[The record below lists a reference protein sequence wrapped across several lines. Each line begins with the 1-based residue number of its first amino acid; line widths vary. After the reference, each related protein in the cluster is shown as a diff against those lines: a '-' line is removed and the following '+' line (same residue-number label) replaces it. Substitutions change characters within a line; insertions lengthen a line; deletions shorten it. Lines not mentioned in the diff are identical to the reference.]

1 MAETIKLPDGST
13 APAWATEQTMKDLL
27 KVFKESRLFKKDAA
41 RPGSP
46 DEDNPLD
53 KPGKAMADTIFK
65 LSGNKQ
71 LGALGSAAADSAK
84 AFGTNG
90 LAGGLGLFG
99 KGLGLAAESAGTFAP
114 ALQGASVIVTQ
125 YAKLMGDYL
134 NMIGKAIDVGLG
146 FSSNLG
152 DSATVAGRA
161 GVSLNE
167 FYKAVGQTEGTY
179 RALGTSAMEAAKNF
193 GTLQSSVRSTYGT
206 FGMSNGDMAEA
217 TAGYVKLVAQ
227 TGLRGQ
233 AATEAAS
240 EAYGK
245 SMEQMRKISIAT
257 GVSFGKLQGTMK
269 DLIAS
274 PIIIAGINKFGTT
287 TEQATERLAKGAAG
301 FEAVFGKLGADLY
314 KQMAEAEAA
323 GLSIIN
329 TTLGAELAPFTDLG
343 ALTKFNKMM
352 QDGSGTA
359 AEMAEAQRTFL
370 QATDANLPTLR
381 LLAQQ
386 GNAAAAQLLQLYN
399 STKQTTI
406 MSQAELDGLA
416 SKKRA
421 EEGMLTVQNKISAAY
436 NNLTAKLFGFLDVI
450 PSEAF
455 EALGSILGGAIEVV
469 GYFATGLAAVVK
481 WVGPIVGGLA
491 AVVGVIAAVA
501 NFGAMVATATGFV
514 VALFNPIGLTIA
526 AIVAIG
532 VAIDNWGSILD
543 IVGDAWESS
552 TEWVTGVFKSTV
564 GAISS
569 AFTAITDTVSNFTD
583 NLFDLISSPFRAFS
597 DWLKDSWLGKKI
609 FGGAENKTDP
619 AVEDKFQTGMARAKA
634 EIAKGGNS
642 TTVMDSVPQN
652 AAGSVKTATTAKYAD
667 RADIDRR
674 TAELTN
680 THLESI
686 AKSSEQSVDHQSTT
700 AKNTANTADAVNN
713 SSNNY

>member
-1 MAETIKLPDGST
+1 
-13 APAWATEQTMKDLL
+13 
-27 KVFKESRLFKKDAA
+27 
-41 RPGSP
+41 
-46 DEDNPLD
+46 
-53 KPGKAMADTIFK
+53 
-65 LSGNKQ
+65 
-71 LGALGSAAADSAK
+71 
-84 AFGTNG
+84 
-90 LAGGLGLFG
+90 
-99 KGLGLAAESAGTFAP
+99 
-114 ALQGASVIVTQ
+114 
-125 YAKLMGDYL
+125 MGEYL
-134 NMIGKAIDVGLG
+134 NMLGKAIDVGLG

-206 FGMSNGDMAEA
+206 FGMSNADMAEA

-257 GVSFGKLQGTMK
+257 GVSFGSLQKNMK
-269 DLIAS
+269 DLITS

-314 KQMAEAEAA
+314 KQMAEAEAS

-329 TTLGAELAPFTDLG
+329 TKLGAELAPFTDLG

-359 AEMAEAQRTFL
+359 AEMAEAQRSFL
-370 QATDANLPTLR
+370 QATEANLPTLR

-386 GNAAAAQLLQLYN
+386 GDAAATQMLQLYN

-406 MSQAELDGLA
+406 MSQTELDGLA

-421 EEGMLTVQNKISAAY
+421 EEGLLTVQNKISAAF

-450 PSEAF
+450 PSSAF
-455 EALGSILGGAIEVV
+455 ETLGTILSGAIEGL
-469 GYFATGLAAVVK
+469 GYLATGLAFVTK
-481 WVGPIVGGLA
+481 WVVLIGGGLA

-501 NFGAMVATATGFV
+501 NFGAMVASATGFV
-514 VALFNPIGLTIA
+514 VALCNPIGLTIA

-532 VAIDNWGSILD
+532 VAIDNWSDILD
-543 IVGDAWESS
+543 FVGEAWTTS
-552 TEWVTGVFKSTV
+552 TEWITGVFKNTV

-569 AFTAITDTVSNFTD
+569 AFTAITDTVSNFT
-583 NLFDLISSPFRAFS
+583 NSLFDLISSPFRAFS

-609 FGGAENKTDP
+609 FGGAENKAEP
-619 AVEDKFQTGMARAKA
+619 AAGNDLLANMGSAKA
-634 EIAKGGNS
+634 AIARGDNY

-652 AAGSVKTATTAKYAD
+652 AAGPVKSAAKSNFLDKAEAD
-667 RADIDRR
+667 RRVSE
-674 TAELTN
+674 TMN

-686 AKSSEQSVDHQSTT
+686 AKSSEQGVDHQATT